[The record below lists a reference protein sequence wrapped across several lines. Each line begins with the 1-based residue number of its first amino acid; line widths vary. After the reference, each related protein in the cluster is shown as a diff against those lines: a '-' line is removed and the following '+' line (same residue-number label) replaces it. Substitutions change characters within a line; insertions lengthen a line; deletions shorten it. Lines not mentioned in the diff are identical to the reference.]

1 MYYTIEET
9 RSALKGGEITSEK
22 LVRNS
27 IETFEK
33 DKSAAIP
40 LNAFIELYDD
50 AVSKA
55 QEADKEIAAARAAED
70 RHGLPRLDGEGNV
83 VQHVVRRVVAE
94 ADMVERDIPDK
105 VDIPLCRAGLCL
117 GGDVQD
123 FIQTVQRNGRLAEIG

>member
-1 MYYTIEET
+1 MYYTIKET
-9 RSALKGGEITSEK
+9 RAALKAGETTSEQ

-55 QEADKEIAAARAAED
+55 QEADKEIVHRFKQKDPMQRALVRQETLQMKQTTIE
-70 RHGLPRLDGEGNV
+70 LPL
-83 VQHVVRRVVAE
+83 
-94 ADMVERDIPDK
+94 K
-105 VDIPLCRAGLCL
+105 
-117 GGDVQD
+117 
-123 FIQTVQRNGRLAEIG
+123 